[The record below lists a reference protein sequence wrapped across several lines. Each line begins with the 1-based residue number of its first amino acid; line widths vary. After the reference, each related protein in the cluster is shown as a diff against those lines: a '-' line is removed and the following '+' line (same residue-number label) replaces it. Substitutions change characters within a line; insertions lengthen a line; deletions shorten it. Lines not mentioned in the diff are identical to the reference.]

1 MREDRKDRAG
11 ARTRVVAAGLLAST
25 LGAALLSSGALAA
38 GLEPEESPAAGPLAP
53 AAAAAGSAVH
63 GSGDRLLDPGRLLAT
78 IHPDY
83 AVYIERVRPL
93 EQDAGIG
100 LYMALVRPGATDPA
114 RRDSAPFTGPGTRND
129 ILYNVASIAG
139 DRSPAWRLL
148 LLDHEYFHARHLAG
162 TTSLPLLRSVPPA
175 VERHY
180 YEAAA
185 WGFNVGEARA
195 GRYPGL
201 RPAEFREALDRY
213 GEHYAALK
221 SLLQDRDSGLWEACS
236 KMLRAPAA
244 LLTTSRRPR

>member
-1 MREDRKDRAG
+1 MREQWKGRAG
-11 ARTRVVAAGLLAST
+11 PMASVGAAGVLAST
-25 LGAALLSSGALAA
+25 LGAAFLSSGALAA
-38 GLEPEESPAAGPLAP
+38 GPGPVGSPIAAPVTPAASTSGPVAP
-53 AAAAAGSAVH
+53 
-63 GSGDRLLDPGRLLAT
+63 GSGDPILDPGRLLAT

-83 AVYIERVRPL
+83 ALYIGRVRPL
-93 EQDAGIG
+93 GQDEGIG

-114 RRDSAPFTGPGTRND
+114 RRDSAPFTGPGSRND

-162 TTSLPLLRSVPPA
+162 TTSLPRSVPAA

-201 RPAEFREALDRY
+201 RPREFREALDRY

-221 SLLQDRDSGLWEACS
+221 SLLQERDSGLWEACA
-236 KMLRAPAA
+236 KMLQAPAA
-244 LLTTSRRPR
+244 LLTTSRPPR